1 EWVAGFVW
9 NQWQP
14 WSGIRTMMH
23 PTLIVHAMMA
33 RVSAVAMVSLITIFM
48 RVVVLHSLRGASI
61 RLASVRAR

>member
-1 EWVAGFVW
+1 
-9 NQWQP
+9 
-14 WSGIRTMMH
+14 MMH